1 MSDPGLFFTPGSCD
15 AASLATILVVAA
27 VTALVPVR
35 LPGDVLITFLPAMLL
50 PSWLVC
56 GGLPTSD
63 VAVVASIIAGLVW
76 TRRAVPT
83 VLRVGAA
90 LTAAVVGG
98 LAGAATTSILGSL
111 AQAPP
116 EGASRLLPGALFAGG
131 YWLGEAMFIE
141 IARRLGFAELLSVQP
156 RSNVVANLLL
166 LFP

>member
-63 VAVVASIIAGLVW
+63 VAVVASIIAGL
-76 TRRAVPT
+76 RASVQGVPFM
-83 VLRVGAA
+83 
-90 LTAAVVGG
+90 
-98 LAGAATTSILGSL
+98 
-111 AQAPP
+111 P
-116 EGASRLLPGALFAGG
+116 FAG
-131 YWLGEAMFIE
+131 LGGSDLPKAS
-141 IARRLGFAELLSVQP
+141 GFATSACWCAIWTHIT
-156 RSNVVANLLL
+156 S
-166 LFP
+166 